1 MAILK
6 PLRFLRV
13 PEARVVE
20 LQSDQATLEID
31 GLVCGI
37 CSSRVASALRS
48 VAGVEDAQCD
58 LESSSA
64 RVVLNRDV
72 DADVLVSAV
81 TGSVIAMPLR
91 RAIDRVARLLRR

>member
-1 MAILK
+1 MAFLK
-6 PLRFLRV
+6 PLRFLRA

-48 VAGVEDAQCD
+48 VAGVDDAQCD

-64 RVVLNRDV
+64 RVALNQDV

-81 TGSVIAMPLR
+81 AGSVIAMPLR
-91 RAIDRVARLLRR
+91 RAIDRLARSLGR

>member
-37 CSSRVASALRS
+37 CSSRVASALRN

-58 LESSSA
+58 LNSSRA

-72 DADVLVSAV
+72 DAEVLVSAV

>member
-1 MAILK
+1 MAFLK
-6 PLRFLRV
+6 PLRFLRA

-37 CSSRVASALRS
+37 CSSRVASALKG

-58 LESSSA
+58 LETSTA
-64 RVVLNRDV
+64 RVSLSRRV
-72 DADVLVSAV
+72 DADALASAV
-81 TGSVIAMPLR
+81 AGSVIAMPAR
-91 RAIDRVARLLRR
+91 RAIDRLARAMRF